1 MCATDDGAVGDG
13 ATAAATVEQ
22 RRAIKETSKMIISR
36 LARPK
41 RIAEKKDRLGTS
53 ATAES
58 EAATPKVKPLVN
70 RTRVLLDALPALCRE
85 MKEVHAQAR
94 ADWKQEASCISDAP
108 GAAAR
113 LRLAGSSEGRR
124 EACAMHVLQH
134 GGESPAMRE
143 GVASPVC
150 DCPSLSHASSPSSPH
165 SSAQRRGGRRLARAC
180 ETGSHIIDILAG
192 DSCEGSDVGGVGRGD
207 ENIER
212 DAPRTL
218 SPRRPRTPSHPLSL
232 PLPPPSS
239 LSLSLLVPVTLNPE
253 GVCGGGDPFL
263 KGRGRRGLN
272 GGQAVDGR
280 EGLQEERGVWVLGLV
295 GGRGAW
301 GKPLH
306 FNDHL
311 KGGERGR
318 GRDRRGKGRDSDKAF
333 CSGDMFCSG
342 EAGGERVT

>member
-22 RRAIKETSKMIISR
+22 RRATKETSKMIISR

-41 RIAEKKDRLGTS
+41 RIAEKKERLGTA

-58 EAATPKVKPLVN
+58 EAATLKVKPLVN

-85 MKEVHAQAR
+85 MKEVHAAAR
-94 ADWKQEASCISDAP
+94 ADWKQEASCMSDAP
-108 GAAAR
+108 GATAR
-113 LRLAGSSEGRR
+113 LRLAGSCEGRR
-124 EACAMHVLQH
+124 AACAMHVSQH

-143 GVASPVC
+143 GGASPVC
-150 DCPSLSHASSPSSPH
+150 YCPRLSHASSPSSPH
-165 SSAQRRGGRRLARAC
+165 VSAQRRGGRRSA
-180 ETGSHIIDILAG
+180 TGSHIIDILAG
-192 DSCEGSDVGGVGRGD
+192 DSCEGSDVGGDGRGG

-218 SPRRPRTPSHPLSL
+218 SPRRPRNPSHPLSL
-232 PLPPPSS
+232 PLPPP
-239 LSLSLLVPVTLNPE
+239 LPLYLSLLVPVTLNPE

-272 GGQAVDGR
+272 GGLAVDGR

-295 GGRGAW
+295 GGGGAW
-301 GKPLH
+301 GEPLH

-311 KGGERGR
+311 KGGERG
-318 GRDRRGKGRDSDKAF
+318 
-333 CSGDMFCSG
+333 
-342 EAGGERVT
+342 